1 MEIAVL
7 DIKGKEIGRKVT
19 LSDAVFGIEPNEH
32 AVYLDVKQHLANKR
46 QGTHKAKERAEI
58 AGSTRKIKKQKG
70 TGTAR
75 AGSIKSPV
83 FRGGGR
89 IFGPRPRNYSFKLN
103 KKQKQLARRSALSQK
118 AQDNAIVI
126 VENFSFDAPKTK
138 NYIDFLTN
146 LGIENNKSLIVLGDT
161 NKNVYLSSRNFKGS
175 NVVTVSEL
183 NTYKIMNSQSL
194 VLLEGSLEEIESNTK
209 LLCV

>member
-89 IFGPRPRNYSFKLN
+89 IFGPRLRNYSFKLN

-194 VLLEGSLEEIESNTK
+194 VLLEGSLEEIESN
-209 LLCV
+209 LS